1 VTVIVTAKTASI
13 AMNLVTLQK
22 IATNL
27 KKKKGT
33 EEVMVTE
40 KKK

>member
-13 AMNLVTLQK
+13 VMNLVTLQK
-22 IATNL
+22 TAKNL

-33 EEVMVTE
+33 EEVMVKE
-40 KKK
+40 KKT